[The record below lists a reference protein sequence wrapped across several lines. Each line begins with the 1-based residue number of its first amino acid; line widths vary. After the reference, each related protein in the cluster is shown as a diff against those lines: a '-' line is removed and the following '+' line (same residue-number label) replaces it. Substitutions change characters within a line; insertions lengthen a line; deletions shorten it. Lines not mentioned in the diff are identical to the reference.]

1 MMAYNLIINN
11 TLVKFQLWRERSIML
26 NLKKILWADDGS
38 KASENALKVTEYLAK
53 TYDSEIIGV
62 YVNDIYYPITPDY
75 FYFDKYF
82 EEISRKNKNIFTKKF
97 KKIGTSLSKKKV
109 NFASKIISGTVAETI
124 IKTANKSKAGLI
136 TIGNTGHGYV
146 TNLLLG
152 SNALKIIK
160 SSKVPVLSVPET
172 FKPKKYVINKIL
184 VPIDLAEKNLNSLNF
199 AIEIAQSTNSSVTIL
214 YVLPI
219 ATSFMQ
225 FPPSIKEKLIKGIED
240 ELNKLI
246 NEAKEIAERHNIGMK
261 HRVKKATLPDIT
273 IRKKHLAGMKPSK
286 NITDFASRNNYDLI
300 VMNSHNK
307 GMIEDLILGSV
318 TEEVIRS
325 SKCPVISI
333 KL

>member
-1 MMAYNLIINN
+1 
-11 TLVKFQLWRERSIML
+11 ML

-38 KASENALKVTEYLAK
+38 KASENALKVTEYLAR
-53 TYDSEIIGV
+53 TYNSNIIGV
-62 YVNDIYYPITPDY
+62 YVNDNYYPITPDY

-97 KKIGTSLSKKKV
+97 KKISSRLSKKNV
-109 NFASKIISGTVAETI
+109 NFVSRIISGTAHETI
-124 IKTANKSKAGLI
+124 IEAANKSKVGLI
-136 TIGNTGHGYV
+136 AIGNTGHGYV

-172 FKPKKYVINKIL
+172 FTPSKFKIKKIL
-184 VPIDLAEKNLNSLNF
+184 VPIDLGEKNLNSLNF
-199 AIEIAQSTNSSVTIL
+199 AIEIAQSTNSSITIL
-214 YVLPI
+214 YVLPV
-219 ATSFMQ
+219 ATSFIQ
-225 FPPSIKEKLIKGIED
+225 FPPNIKEKLIKGIED

-246 NEAKEIAERHNIGMK
+246 NEAKEIAERHNLGLK
-261 HRVKKATLPDIT
+261 HRVKKANLPNIT

-286 NITDFASRNNYDLI
+286 NITNFATRNNYDLI

-307 GMIEDLILGSV
+307 GMIEGLILGSV

>member
-1 MMAYNLIINN
+1 
-11 TLVKFQLWRERSIML
+11 ML

-38 KASENALKVTEYLAK
+38 KASENALKVTEYLAR
-53 TYDSEIIGV
+53 TYNSNIIGV
-62 YVNDIYYPITPDY
+62 YVNDNYYPITPDY

-97 KKIGTSLSKKKV
+97 KKISSRLSKKNV
-109 NFASKIISGTVAETI
+109 NFVSRIISGTAPETI
-124 IKTANKSKAGLI
+124 IEAANKSKVGLI
-136 TIGNTGHGYV
+136 AIGNTGHGYV

-172 FKPKKYVINKIL
+172 FTPSKFKIKKIL
-184 VPIDLAEKNLNSLNF
+184 VPIDLGEKNLNSLNF
-199 AIEIAQSTNSSVTIL
+199 AIEIAQSTNSSITIL
-214 YVLPI
+214 YVLPV
-219 ATSFMQ
+219 ATSFIQ
-225 FPPSIKEKLIKGIED
+225 FPPNIKEKLIKGIED

-246 NEAKEIAERHNIGMK
+246 NEAKEIAERHNLGLK
-261 HRVKKATLPDIT
+261 HRVKKANLPNIT

-286 NITDFASRNNYDLI
+286 NITNFATRNNYDLI

-307 GMIEDLILGSV
+307 GMIEGLILGSV